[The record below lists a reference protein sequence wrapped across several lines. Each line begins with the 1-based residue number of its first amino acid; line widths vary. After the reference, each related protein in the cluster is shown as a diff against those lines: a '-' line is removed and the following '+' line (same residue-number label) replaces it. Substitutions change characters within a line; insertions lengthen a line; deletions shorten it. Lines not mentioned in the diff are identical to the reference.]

1 MQPGSPESDAPQ
13 GADRYYTICPAFDN
27 MKKICYNIK
36 KKAFLERGPFRQSAH
51 LTFIKKN
58 DIIYLES
65 ERSLYYLDK
74 EVTYMFAKEDIMA
87 RLAKGEDAQSIAD
100 EMAKVLNEAVQETKE
115 QDNKTDLRAAINTTA
130 TGLVNL
136 LLEYFDIDET
146 CNAEEMAELTD
157 QFLDTVEAT
166 LPLIE
171 VLEKYEDKGHPTSVI
186 TAKTSD
192 KAISDF
198 LKMFVD

>member
-1 MQPGSPESDAPQ
+1 MRGS
-13 GADRYYTICPAFDN
+13 
-27 MKKICYNIK
+27 
-36 KKAFLERGPFRQSAH
+36 FRQSAH

-65 ERSLYYLDK
+65 ERSLYYLNK

-115 QDNKTDLRAAINTTA
+115 QDNKVDLRASINEKA
-130 TGLVNL
+130 TDLVNL
-136 LLEYFDIDET
+136 LLEYFDVDET
-146 CNAEEMAELTD
+146 CTAEEMAELTD
-157 QFLDTVEAT
+157 QFLDTIEAT
-166 LPLIE
+166 MPLLE
-171 VLEKYEDKGHPTSVI
+171 VLEKYENKDTPVRG